1 MKDRICG
8 GYWVC
13 WNLILVCWI
22 LLDCLLGFK
31 EDNLIWI
38 LRLIGSFGIFV
49 EFYCKFYELG
59 DVWVDKNILD
69 WYFELSM

>member
-13 WNLILVCWI
+13 WNLIPVCWT
-22 LLDCLLGFK
+22 LPDCLLGLK
-31 EDNLIWI
+31 EDNLTWTS
-38 LRLIGSFGIFV
+38 RLTGSFGIFV
-49 EFYCKFYELG
+49 ESHCKLYELG
-59 DVWVDKNILD
+59 DAWVDKNILD